1 MADDKSPYQP
11 ILVTYGGVEKSSFD
25 MTSEEFEEAARNIT
39 RRAKEKAFSKGLPIY
54 TSENGHIYA
63 EYADGRKEIV
73 PEEDYIK

>member
-1 MADDKSPYQP
+1 MTEDKSPYQP
-11 ILVTYGGVEKSSFD
+11 ILVTYGGAAKSSFD
-25 MTSEEFEEAARNIT
+25 MTPEELDEAARNIT

-73 PEEDYIK
+73 PQEELVG